1 MSKYSLSFIVAIRND
16 NHGGNMRQKIQTFIN
31 NWIHLVNKFKVNY
44 ELIIIDWNSPS
55 VKGPIRKKFKFEN
68 LKKNSSIKIIEI
80 NKKDLSK
87 TKQFLNLDFYQMIA
101 KNIGSKCA
109 LSDTLLL
116 TNIDIIFTEKI
127 FKKLSNLKVK
137 SKEIYRAV
145 RYDINLNKFNNL
157 NEDLLLKKVIRINYP
172 QYTYDL
178 INKKKFKIKISF
190 FEYFKKL
197 FNYEF
202 YKILFKINIF
212 SLIKTF
218 NIFYNSNLF
227 TNACGD
233 FILINKNFFLK
244 LGGFY
249 EFNGYSWNLDN
260 LFLWQAYFNN
270 AKFKILK
277 EKIYHVD
284 HKIGSGFTA
293 GNKALFKKLKKQEI
307 NYINNFQ
314 LFELINKLRIE
325 KKSNLNAKKLLK
337 INFSQHEVS

>member
-1 MSKYSLSFIVAIRND
+1 MSKYSLSFIVATRND

-44 ELIIIDWNSPS
+44 ELVIVDWNSPS
-55 VKGPIRKKFKFEN
+55 IKGPIRKKFKFKN
-68 LKKNSSIKIIEI
+68 LKKNSSIQIIEI
-80 NKKDLSK
+80 NQKHLSHTKKSLS
-87 TKQFLNLDFYQMIA
+87 LDFYQMIA

-109 LSDTLLL
+109 LSDTLLI

-137 SKEIYRAV
+137 QKEIYRAV

-157 NEDLLLKKVIRINYP
+157 DEDFLFKKVIRINYP
-172 QYTYDL
+172 HYTYDL
-178 INKKKFKIKISF
+178 RNKKKFKIKINF

-197 FNYEF
+197 FDFEF

-218 NIFYNSNLF
+218 NIFYNNNLF

-233 FILINKNFFLK
+233 FILINKSFLK
-244 LGGFY
+244 LGFY

-260 LFLWQAYFNN
+260 LFYGKL
-270 AKFKILK
+270 IL
-277 EKIYHVD
+277 IM
-284 HKIGSGFTA
+284 
-293 GNKALFKKLKKQEI
+293 L
-307 NYINNFQ
+307 
-314 LFELINKLRIE
+314 
-325 KKSNLNAKKLLK
+325 NLNY
-337 INFSQHEVS
+337 